1 MNCCMNDDVIH
12 RTNDTIKLHSFT
24 MNGKIGKRLSSLSLE
39 ADFTIYSMCSYTA
52 KWIMDLHLAATADNV
67 YIPVTGQTNS
77 NLDTLETEWICS
89 LLSYVL
95 QFSCIYTTEDCVEWI
110 VMHRTRISYYNK
122 YAFLLVHTKAYES
135 GFSSKF
141 LTTKMRACKLCR
153 KIHCKWLPWH
163 WLLFMDTTQL
173 LCL

>member
-77 NLDTLETEWICS
+77 NLDTLETE
-89 LLSYVL
+89 
-95 QFSCIYTTEDCVEWI
+95 
-110 VMHRTRISYYNK
+110 
-122 YAFLLVHTKAYES
+122 
-135 GFSSKF
+135 
-141 LTTKMRACKLCR
+141 
-153 KIHCKWLPWH
+153 
-163 WLLFMDTTQL
+163 
-173 LCL
+173 